1 MKSKIF
7 AIAATILVTL
17 ALNANAQGLV
27 RGTVRDSSGEPL
39 PGASVV
45 IANSQVGVLTD
56 IDGKYTISC
65 SSKDV
70 LEFSFLGFQTKK
82 EQVGSR
88 TVIDVILED
97 DTSALE
103 EAIVVGY
110 GTQSKQNLTNAV
122 SSVKGAE
129 LLKAPAVGVSTM
141 VGTRVAGVVALQQ
154 SGQPGAD
161 AASLLVRGQ
170 SAVYIVD
177 GVKRDMNEI
186 DPNEVES
193 VSVLKDATSAAMYG
207 LDATSVIL
215 VTTKRGDAQRTRI
228 SYNGEYGIS
237 RNTNMLE
244 LLNGPDFAWWYN
256 KTLELDAEAAGKE
269 FVPVFTAQNVQDML
283 DGKNGW
289 GNTNWYEKT
298 FGTGTTQHHSIN
310 ASGGNDRSKFF
321 ASLGYFDQ
329 NGNVQNFNYKRYNIR
344 SNVDTKINDFLSFE
358 MNLAGRLEI
367 RDQPKYSANPDDW
380 HNIPQ
385 QAVRA
390 LPYVPE
396 TYEIDG
402 VSYPVSTQDN
412 SSWENPL
419 ASSTLSGNYNA
430 RSTYLQTN
438 VALRYDVPFIKGLW
452 FRAMGAYDM
461 SFQNT
466 RRLSTPYYTAMR
478 TGKVPAPG
486 TEELKY
492 TLTTDAGGNTTS
504 LTESAYWAYNITT
517 NLSANYEN
525 TFGKH
530 AIKAIAFVE
539 TRETKSHTI
548 GATGYGLDFLNLAE
562 LDNVTNKT
570 GAGSEMNPKVSG
582 RSNNTRTAGFA
593 GRINYSYDQKYLL
606 ELSCRYDGSYIFSK
620 KAGSRWVVLPG
631 LSAGWNVHKEDW
643 FDYDWINELKLRASV
658 GKSATSN
665 GLGRTNYVDLFSLSN
680 NAVVLNGVNQ
690 AMVYASVLGNP
701 NLTWAKINNYDLG
714 VDFNAW
720 NGLLGFEFDV
730 FYKYEYD
737 ILSSIT
743 GAYSPSRGGY
753 YYTYG
758 NDNKRDYRGFDFTIH
773 HDNYIGDLNYG
784 AKLMFT
790 YAYRRWLY
798 YAGDSENMPDY
809 QRRTGKEVGSLYGFI
824 ADGLFQSEEEIMTSP
839 TIPGAKVAPGY
850 IKYVDRNGDGQ
861 ITYYQDRGLVAAS
874 AYPRVQGSLNLYAN
888 WKGFD
893 IDLLFQGA
901 TGRTV
906 SLTGVYTASGASGI
920 EDNTFLTKA
929 FYHGGNSPYFLFER
943 AWSHENPE
951 GEFPRPS
958 IVPLSSNNAYAST
971 FWYRDG
977 SYLRLKTMQI
987 GYTIPAKLTRK
998 VGISSLR
1005 FYLQGSNLFTL
1016 SALTKYNVDP
1026 EQAAVNNGYYPQQK
1040 VYQLGVK
1047 VSF

>member
-1 MKSKIF
+1 M
-7 AIAATILVTL
+7 
-17 ALNANAQGLV
+17 
-27 RGTVRDSSGEPL
+27 
-39 PGASVV
+39 
-45 IANSQVGVLTD
+45 
-56 IDGKYTISC
+56 
-65 SSKDV
+65 
-70 LEFSFLGFQTKK
+70 
-82 EQVGSR
+82 
-88 TVIDVILED
+88 
-97 DTSALE
+97 
-103 EAIVVGY
+103 
-110 GTQSKQNLTNAV
+110 
-122 SSVKGAE
+122 
-129 LLKAPAVGVSTM
+129 
-141 VGTRVAGVVALQQ
+141 
-154 SGQPGAD
+154 
-161 AASLLVRGQ
+161 
-170 SAVYIVD
+170 
-177 GVKRDMNEI
+177 
-186 DPNEVES
+186 
-193 VSVLKDATSAAMYG
+193 
-207 LDATSVIL
+207 
-215 VTTKRGDAQRTRI
+215 
-228 SYNGEYGIS
+228 
-237 RNTNMLE
+237 
-244 LLNGPDFAWWYN
+244 
-256 KTLELDAEAAGKE
+256 
-269 FVPVFTAQNVQDML
+269 
-283 DGKNGW
+283 
-289 GNTNWYEKT
+289 
-298 FGTGTTQHHSIN
+298 
-310 ASGGNDRSKFF
+310 
-321 ASLGYFDQ
+321 
-329 NGNVQNFNYKRYNIR
+329 
-344 SNVDTKINDFLSFE
+344 
-358 MNLAGRLEI
+358 
-367 RDQPKYSANPDDW
+367 
-380 HNIPQ
+380 
-385 QAVRA
+385 
-390 LPYVPE
+390 
-396 TYEIDG
+396 
-402 VSYPVSTQDN
+402 
-412 SSWENPL
+412 
-419 ASSTLSGNYNA
+419 
-430 RSTYLQTN
+430 
-438 VALRYDVPFIKGLW
+438 
-452 FRAMGAYDM
+452 
-461 SFQNT
+461 
-466 RRLSTPYYTAMR
+466 
-478 TGKVPAPG
+478 
-486 TEELKY
+486 
-492 TLTTDAGGNTTS
+492 
-504 LTESAYWAYNITT
+504 
-517 NLSANYEN
+517 
-525 TFGKH
+525 
-530 AIKAIAFVE
+530 
-539 TRETKSHTI
+539 
-548 GATGYGLDFLNLAE
+548 
-562 LDNVTNKT
+562 
-570 GAGSEMNPKVSG
+570 
-582 RSNNTRTAGFA
+582 
-593 GRINYSYDQKYLL
+593 
-606 ELSCRYDGSYIFSK
+606 
-620 KAGSRWVVLPG
+620 
-631 LSAGWNVHKEDW
+631 
-643 FDYDWINELKLRASV
+643 KLRASV

-861 ITYYQDRGLVAAS
+861 ITYSQDRGLVAAS

-1005 FYLQGSNLFTL
+1005 FYLQGSNLFTITRYRE
-1016 SALTKYNVDP
+1016 SDP
-1026 EQAAVNNGYYPQQK
+1026 ESGSFIGAQQP
-1040 VYQLGVK
+1040 VLTFNLSL
-1047 VSF
+1047 SF